1 MSQKGQIDPKFAME
15 LISLVLSPLRITESN
30 RYEVLY
36 RGLDGKRL
44 FSCYFCVYII
54 QGFCPSPQ
62 PRNDSSGHYLQC
74 RVNSFGRLG
83 RYLSTG
89 RARASKRAIQET
101 LKKINRKLFSFQIFG
116 V

>member
-1 MSQKGQIDPKFAME
+1 MPSIVVSWMEWDMSQKGQIDPKFAME

-54 QGFCPSPQ
+54 QGFCI
-62 PRNDSSGHYLQC
+62 
-74 RVNSFGRLG
+74 V
-83 RYLSTG
+83 YLSSVVCVSP
-89 RARASKRAIQET
+89 REYRPVMNPCY
-101 LKKINRKLFSFQIFG
+101 L
-116 V
+116 